1 MANPIEMADF
11 LWLGPMTGTVDLQP
25 HGFAEAGK
33 IYPGP
38 DGDRFYYGNYD
49 NYCIYVLVRANMN
62 SVGKLGKF
70 FKQNRFSFATDISEG
85 GPGAEVTRRLHGS
98 KAVIEGFMDVFMGVL
113 SCAGGPVA
121 MGITGMNILVATGNI
136 TKNYDVYKKA
146 IEVLLYN
153 RQFIEK
159 NARQLYY
166 VIFAE
171 SMLGGLEKMLTGRA
185 KEALLN
191 AVPGP
196 KIAGK
201 VLGVFLGKIGEDKL
215 KVRLKMINKLF
226 KDVLIKVADHAS
238 QTYPNKLSNQQVSD
252 LAKHVIKTL
261 NEPGLLT
268 LPQITGESIIR
279 EVVDNCLGL
288 QNPLKKISAALDKI
302 Q

>member
-1 MANPIEMADF
+1 MANPVEMTDF

-33 IYPGP
+33 IYSGP
-38 DGDRFYYGNYD
+38 DGDRFYYGNYGND
-49 NYCIYVLVRANMN
+49 CIYVLVRPNMN
-62 SVGKLGKF
+62 SAGKLGKLF
-70 FKQNRFSFATDISEG
+70 MQNRFSFADDIGMG
-85 GPGAEVTRRLHGS
+85 GAAAEVSKRLTGS

-136 TKNYDVYKKA
+136 TKNFDVYKKA

-166 VIFAE
+166 VVFGE
-171 SMLGGLEKMLTGRA
+171 SGIGGLEKMLTGRA
-185 KEALLN
+185 KEALLD

-196 KIAGK
+196 KVAGK
-201 VLGVFLGKIGEDKL
+201 VLGVFLGKIGEDRF

-238 QTYPNKLSNQQVSD
+238 QNYPNKLSNQQVSD
-252 LAKHVIKTL
+252 LGKHVVKIL
-261 NEPGLLT
+261 NEPGLIIF
-268 LPQITGESIIR
+268 PQSTGEDIIR
-279 EVVDNCLGL
+279 EVVDSCLGL
-288 QNPLKKISAALDKI
+288 QGPLKKISAALDKI
-302 Q
+302 S